1 VQVEVIK
8 CNTKVAMETIGEER
22 NLNRKRK
29 MAESWFA
36 LSNEKFVV
44 QLKLTAKNKIMT
56 KSTQTWLNIW
66 EKMGK

>member
-1 VQVEVIK
+1 
-8 CNTKVAMETIGEER
+8 
-22 NLNRKRK
+22 

-66 EKMGK
+66 EKMGKWKKIKP